1 MIRSM
6 FVALTMILVAFAAHA
21 DDVRTISV
29 QGIGG
34 VAAKPDSA
42 NARAGIETRGATP
55 DEALAA
61 NTKTMTALMTAL
73 KHYGVAERDIETS
86 AFDVSPI
93 YGQATP
99 RGVNSIEGYQVIN
112 QVSVRVRD
120 LSKLGVLLSSLVEAG
135 ANRLNGVS
143 YEIADP
149 APFVDQARKAAIA
162 DARKRADLY
171 AAAAG
176 AKIKQVLS
184 ISEGSG
190 YAPPMP
196 VSLRAMKAGAEAVP
210 VAGGEQNITVSVAV
224 VYEID

>member
-42 NARAGIETRGATP
+42 NARAGIETRCATP

-196 VSLRAMKAGAEAVP
+196 VSLRAMKAGAEAVQ